1 MQIEN
6 HPVNSG
12 KMPSEEKKALI
23 GTAGWNIP
31 KTESLF
37 FPVEGSHL
45 ERYSSTLN
53 CVEIN
58 SSFYRNHLPK
68 TYNRWANTV
77 PDHFLFSVKLLQ
89 RFTHE
94 QRLAAD
100 PAQLEATLTG
110 ILGLG
115 SKLGVILVQLPPS
128 LTFDSPTAGHFF
140 TKVRKHYE
148 GPLVLE
154 PRHFTWTSEQAKKLL
169 KAFMVTKARADPEP
183 CPVSTPEAWES
194 GLSYFRLHGSPE
206 IYRSKYGHG
215 FLQSLQIM
223 LEGRAAP
230 AWCVFDNTTFGHA
243 WANAVELKKRLEEK
257 RGAAQSTPMAG

>member
-37 FPVEGSHL
+37 FPMEGSHL
-45 ERYSSTLN
+45 ERYSSTLE

-58 SSFYRNHLPK
+58 SSFYRDHLPK
-68 TYNRWANTV
+68 TYSRWASTV
-77 PDHFLFSVKLLQ
+77 PDHFLFSVKLFQ

-100 PAQLEATLTG
+100 PAQLEATLAG
-110 ILGLG
+110 ISALGP
-115 SKLGVILVQLPPS
+115 KLGVILVQLPPS
-128 LTFDSPTAGHFF
+128 LAFDPPTAARFF
-140 TKVRKHYE
+140 TKIRQHYE
-148 GPLVLE
+148 GPLALE
-154 PRHFTWTSEQAKKLL
+154 PRHPTWTGNQAKKLL
-169 KAFMVTKARADPEP
+169 RTFMVTKVRADPEP
-183 CPVSTPEAWES
+183 CPVSAPDSWES
-194 GLSYFRLHGSPE
+194 GLTYFRLHGSPE

-215 FLQSLQIM
+215 FLRGLQTAI
-223 LEGRAAP
+223 EGRGATT
-230 AWCVFDNTTFGHA
+230 WCVFDNTTFGHA
-243 WANAVELKKRLEEK
+243 WANAVELKKRLEK
-257 RGAAQSTPMAG
+257 RGASQPAPMAG